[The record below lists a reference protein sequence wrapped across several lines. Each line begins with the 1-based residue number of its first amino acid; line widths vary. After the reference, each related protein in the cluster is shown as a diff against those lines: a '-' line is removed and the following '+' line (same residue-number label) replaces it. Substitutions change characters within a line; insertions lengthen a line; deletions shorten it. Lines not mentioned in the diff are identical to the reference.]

1 MDKGFIIKYL
11 KNTCILFMIICIPL
25 NLELSAK
32 ELQSSEEAIQKAYAI
47 VGKKKLNYNF
57 L

>member
-32 ELQSSEEAIQKAYAI
+32 ELQSSEEAMQKAYAI
-47 VGKKKLNYNF
+47 VGSKKLNYNF